1 MQTIDL
7 FAGLAAPGTASDAD
21 LSVLRSP
28 SSLLHAGGALLLLL
42 VAAALSVY
50 KPRGLTR
57 YGQRKQLDRPKASSG
72 A

>member
-28 SSLLHAGGALLLLL
+28 SSLLHAGGALLLL

-50 KPRGLTR
+50 KPRGRTR
-57 YGQRKQLDRPKASSG
+57 YGLRKQLDRPKVSSG